1 MAKEVYVEKFLSD
14 DMIVAGKQLMKHLE
28 AIMPVTGSF
37 WLYTSEAEAWR
48 LYVVTPRV
56 LSDGIRKV
64 YDTILNVLETS
75 PQHEY
80 ILPLV
85 CVYPT
90 DDNDHYVSLLHNV
103 RLSDQLVDTRLSGV
117 GINGSG
123 YIEDAYIYRLYG
135 AKEFSHLPS
144 AAFNEKP
151 AVAVA

>member
-1 MAKEVYVEKFLSD
+1 MAKEIYVEKFLSD
-14 DMIVAGKQLMKHLE
+14 DMIVAGKQLMKRLE

-64 YDTILNVLETS
+64 YDTILNALETS

-90 DDNDHYVSLLHNV
+90 DDNNHYVSLLHNV
-103 RLSDQLVDTRLSGV
+103 RLSDKLIDTRLSGV

-123 YIEDAYIYRLYG
+123 YIEDAYIYRLYE
-135 AKEFSHLPS
+135 AKESSLLS
-144 AAFNEKP
+144 STAFNEKP
-151 AVAVA
+151 AVA